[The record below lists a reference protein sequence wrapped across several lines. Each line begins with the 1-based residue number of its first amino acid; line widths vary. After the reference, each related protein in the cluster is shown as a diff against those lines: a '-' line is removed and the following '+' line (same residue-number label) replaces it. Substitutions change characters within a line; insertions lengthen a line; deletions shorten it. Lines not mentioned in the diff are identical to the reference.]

1 MTEKW
6 SPPPQDELGE
16 ALVEADLRVLLMVL
30 FHLTGDRKW
39 IAAPYLPKRD
49 VNLIADKEAGL
60 PADIGRGNSKCG
72 RDVVVGGS
80 IGYRDRRSR
89 R

>member
-39 IAAPYLPKRD
+39 IAAPYLPKRG
-49 VNLIADKEAGL
+49 IT
-60 PADIGRGNSKCG
+60 RRHRSGNSKCG